1 MIIIMCKKNEVIIEK
16 VDIKKKPIIPYQP
29 KFKLTKLLLIIFENL
44 RPYPIE
50 DNKKTC
56 K

>member
-1 MIIIMCKKNEVIIEK
+1 MQKKNEVNIEK
-16 VDIKKKPIIPYQP
+16 VDIKKKPIIQYQP
-29 KFKLTKLLLIIFENL
+29 KFKSTKLLLIIFENL

-50 DNKKTC
+50 ENKQTC